1 MNDFNEDG
9 ALLIKKGKK
18 GFCQVKE
25 GQGNGMMTFW
35 STLITYVILFV
46 GSMLLAFACVMLGKK
61 LRDNKD
67 AKKKKQGIEED
78 K

>member
-1 MNDFNEDG
+1 M
-9 ALLIKKGKK
+9 A
-18 GFCQVKE
+18 
-25 GQGNGMMTFW
+25 FW

-46 GSMLLAFACVMLGKK
+46 GSMLLAFACVMIGKK

-67 AKKKKQGIEED
+67 AKKKNQEIKED

>member
-1 MNDFNEDG
+1 M
-9 ALLIKKGKK
+9 A
-18 GFCQVKE
+18 
-25 GQGNGMMTFW
+25 FW
-35 STLITYVILFV
+35 ATLITYVILFV

>member
-1 MNDFNEDG
+1 M
-9 ALLIKKGKK
+9 A
-18 GFCQVKE
+18 
-25 GQGNGMMTFW
+25 FW

-46 GSMLLAFACVMLGKK
+46 GSMLLAFACVMIGKK

-67 AKKKKQGIEED
+67 AKKINQEIKED